1 MAPHNESRTIPL
13 WSLSDDALVESGAAD
28 GSLVVLT
35 RWGEHTLQTPGPLVR
50 ESLRRMSMGPVS
62 VENVMFA
69 PVEDHGRQLKQLEDA
84 LAPLG
89 GSVVRSLGLTDGQ
102 SLLLSVVPNAPCPAF
117 RMSVVGESR
126 PVRLSRFAS
135 MRPCG
140 GELVLE
146 SPLAQFRVVAHAD
159 LTCRVI
165 AALATPLAVGEL
177 AAAVGVA
184 PSAVAD
190 IVGYLVASGTVVQAG
205 EDGAVGDFPED
216 CDHALREW
224 THHELAFHIRSRSS
238 RADASCDPTEPEA
251 ASDAPAV
258 KPPPAGTRFPLVRPD
273 LTAPGPGSQSLT
285 ELLEVDHSCPEPSE
299 RPLTSMEI
307 GELLFRSARV
317 RGPGPAHLPHGMT
330 HEATQR
336 PYVNIACLYELEL
349 YLAVDRCADL
359 PRAAFHYDPATHA
372 LTLVNDDGC
381 DLDEILDMVT
391 VAAGTLQRPPLVVSV
406 TARMER
412 MAALG
417 GAAYATTLMHVG
429 AFQQTLH
436 LVAKTMGLAAHPVPV
451 DASDTVDRVLGL
463 RWPAEVGVGECVIS
477 YPL

>member
-216 CDHALREW
+216 CE
-224 THHELAFHIRSRSS
+224 
-238 RADASCDPTEPEA
+238 
-251 ASDAPAV
+251 
-258 KPPPAGTRFPLVRPD
+258 
-273 LTAPGPGSQSLT
+273 
-285 ELLEVDHSCPEPSE
+285 
-299 RPLTSMEI
+299 
-307 GELLFRSARV
+307 
-317 RGPGPAHLPHGMT
+317 
-330 HEATQR
+330 
-336 PYVNIACLYELEL
+336 
-349 YLAVDRCADL
+349 DRKS
-359 PRAAFHYDPATHA
+359 
-372 LTLVNDDGC
+372 
-381 DLDEILDMVT
+381 
-391 VAAGTLQRPPLVVSV
+391 VV
-406 TARMER
+406 
-412 MAALG
+412 
-417 GAAYATTLMHVG
+417 
-429 AFQQTLH
+429 
-436 LVAKTMGLAAHPVPV
+436 
-451 DASDTVDRVLGL
+451 
-463 RWPAEVGVGECVIS
+463 
-477 YPL
+477 